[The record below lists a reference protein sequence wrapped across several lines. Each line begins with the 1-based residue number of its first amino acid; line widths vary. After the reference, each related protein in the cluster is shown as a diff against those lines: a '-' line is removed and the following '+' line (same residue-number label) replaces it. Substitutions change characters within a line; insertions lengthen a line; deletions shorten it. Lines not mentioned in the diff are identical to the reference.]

1 MSKANKETTVKEAD
15 AKAQKLNEQK
25 CKEGIFE
32 EALKLY
38 RKETHSVQQM
48 LAYVRQLDKSG
59 KLPEKKQDS
68 SDKK

>member
-1 MSKANKETTVKEAD
+1 MAKQNNKDTTVKDAD
-15 AKAQKLNEQK
+15 SKAQKMNEQK

-38 RKETHSVQQM
+38 RQETHSVQQM

-59 KLPEKKQDS
+59 KLPEKKET
-68 SDKK
+68 K